1 MDLGDSEGTVA
12 LRVPDHEL
20 ARDILR
26 GTGPMAVS
34 SANLSGQPAA
44 LSCDEAV
51 AQLEDRV
58 AVYLDGGPVG
68 MGEGAPSTIVDF
80 TREAT
85 GQVLRHGALS
95 VAELREIC
103 PDLEDLVD
111 RRARASTSRALSLW
125 KRNLALQQA
134 QSTTLD
140 RLRDDAFD
148 RLRARVVREYL
159 LVMLVAAA
167 ITFLASGLCRRLAL
181 RTGAMAEVR
190 DRDVHTIAMPYFGG
204 VAMLAGVVGAIV
216 LAWHLPFLG
225 RQVVV
230 QQDSRAVLIAAGVI
244 CLVGVLD
251 DLFDLPALTKFAGQV
266 LAAGIVVALGVRMLW
281 IPLPGQTISL
291 DGAAS
296 VAITVFFIV
305 LCSNAVNFVDGLD
318 GLATGVV
325 GIGAVA
331 FFAYSYFLTVNQEL
345 SRATTSSLITVAI
358 AGACLGFL
366 PHNFFPARMFMGD
379 SGAMLLG
386 LLLATSTISLTG
398 QIDTSQLADGT
409 GGLVPTVL
417 PLVLPIAIL
426 ALPFLDLV
434 LAFVRRTY
442 AGRWWF
448 VADKQHLHHRL
459 LERGHS
465 QRRAVVLMYIW
476 SALVSFGVIVLGLVT
491 NDRQWQVVAVV
502 VVLALVLLLITVR
515 PPRAGTT
522 SGDRGRSRSS
532 NRSKMPSS
540 AQRCESQNP
549 C

>member
-1 MDLGDSEGTVA
+1 M
-12 LRVPDHEL
+12 
-20 ARDILR
+20 
-26 GTGPMAVS
+26 
-34 SANLSGQPAA
+34 
-44 LSCDEAV
+44 
-51 AQLEDRV
+51 
-58 AVYLDGGPVG
+58 
-68 MGEGAPSTIVDF
+68 
-80 TREAT
+80 
-85 GQVLRHGALS
+85 
-95 VAELREIC
+95 
-103 PDLEDLVD
+103 
-111 RRARASTSRALSLW
+111 
-125 KRNLALQQA
+125 
-134 QSTTLD
+134 
-140 RLRDDAFD
+140 
-148 RLRARVVREYL
+148 REYL

-216 LAWHLPFLG
+216 LAWNLPFLG

-491 NDRQWQVVAVV
+491 SDRQWQVVAVV
-502 VVLALVLLLITVR
+502 VVLALVLLLITVGR
-515 PPRAGTT
+515 PV
-522 SGDRGRSRSS
+522 RGRRVAP
-532 NRSKMPSS
+532 RE
-540 AQRCESQNP
+540 ESIVE
-549 C
+549 

>member
-1 MDLGDSEGTVA
+1 M
-12 LRVPDHEL
+12 
-20 ARDILR
+20 
-26 GTGPMAVS
+26 
-34 SANLSGQPAA
+34 
-44 LSCDEAV
+44 
-51 AQLEDRV
+51 
-58 AVYLDGGPVG
+58 
-68 MGEGAPSTIVDF
+68 
-80 TREAT
+80 
-85 GQVLRHGALS
+85 
-95 VAELREIC
+95 
-103 PDLEDLVD
+103 
-111 RRARASTSRALSLW
+111 
-125 KRNLALQQA
+125 
-134 QSTTLD
+134 
-140 RLRDDAFD
+140 
-148 RLRARVVREYL
+148 REYL

-181 RTGAMAEVR
+181 RTGALAQVR

-204 VAMLAGVVGAIV
+204 VAMLAGVVGAIL
-216 LAWHLPFLG
+216 LAWQLPFLG

-230 QQDSRAVLIAAGVI
+230 QQDSRAVMVAAGVI

-251 DLFDLPALTKFAGQV
+251 DLFDLSALTKFAGQV
-266 LAAGIVVALGVRMLW
+266 LAAGVVVAMGVRMLW

-331 FFAYSYFLTVNQEL
+331 FFAYSYLLTFFQDL
-345 SRATTSSLITVAI
+345 TRATTASLITVAI

-366 PHNFFPARMFMGD
+366 PHNFFPAKMFMGD

-398 QIDTSQLADGT
+398 QIDTSQLTDGR

-502 VVLALVLLLITVR
+502 LVLAVVLMLITVGR
-515 PPRAGTT
+515 PLRDRRKVRPRE
-522 SGDRGRSRSS
+522 
-532 NRSKMPSS
+532 
-540 AQRCESQNP
+540 ESIVE
-549 C
+549 